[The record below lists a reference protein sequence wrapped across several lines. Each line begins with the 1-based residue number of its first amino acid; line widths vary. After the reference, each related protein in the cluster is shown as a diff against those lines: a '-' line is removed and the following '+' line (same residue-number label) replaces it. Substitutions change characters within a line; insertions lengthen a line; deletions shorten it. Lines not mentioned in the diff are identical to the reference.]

1 MALNTVIKNRMRSL
15 NIGNKELAEHSDVPL
30 RTVNNILSG
39 ITDDPRLETIRAIAH
54 ALDYTLDDIAEEVSR
69 ASRSIPCGAEAELL
83 DLFCKLNEE
92 GQKLLLQRANELVQ
106 LGYIKSDSYRMV
118 EDA

>member
-1 MALNTVIKNRMRSL
+1 MKSAVIKNRMRSL

-54 ALDYTLDDIAEEVSR
+54 ALDYTLDDIAEEVSYSDR
-69 ASRSIPCGAEAELL
+69 KSVRVGKECRSRWSP
-83 DLFCKLNEE
+83 
-92 GQKLLLQRANELVQ
+92 
-106 LGYIKSDSYRMV
+106 YH
-118 EDA
+118 